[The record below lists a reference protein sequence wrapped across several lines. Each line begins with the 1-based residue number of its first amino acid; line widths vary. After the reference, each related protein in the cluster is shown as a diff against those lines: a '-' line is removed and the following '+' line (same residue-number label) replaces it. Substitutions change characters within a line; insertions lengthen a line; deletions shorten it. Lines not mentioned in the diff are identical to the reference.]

1 KSTANIR
8 VFTDATVAARYDDN
22 WITVVQ
28 RTPKPGMHERIIKT
42 RARSLVVAAGLI
54 ERPYVFQGNDLPGVM
69 LSTAARR
76 LINLYSVRP
85 GDRAVAL
92 PANPEGDATVD
103 ELRRAGVDIAA
114 VVEARSGDTVVRAHG
129 KGKLQSVELSSG
141 QRITAD
147 LLITAIGW
155 TAPTSLLNM
164 AGDKRYYESCSVRF
178 IPSRHDEGRY
188 V

>member
-1 KSTANIR
+1 LARQLRSQVKSTANIR
-8 VFTDATVAARYDDN
+8 VFTDGTVAARFDDN

-28 RTPKPGMHERIIKT
+28 CTPKRGMHERSIKT

-54 ERPYVFQGNDLPGVM
+54 ERPYVFRGNDLPGVM

-76 LINLYSVRP
+76 PINLYCVRR
-85 GDRAVAL
+85 GARTVVL
-92 PANPEGDATVD
+92 SANTAGDATVD

-114 VVEARSGDTVVRAHG
+114 VGDARSGDTVVRAHG

-141 QRITAD
+141 QRITAE

-155 TAPTSLLNM
+155 TAPT
-164 AGDKRYYESCSVRF
+164 
-178 IPSRHDEGRY
+178 
-188 V
+188 

>member
-1 KSTANIR
+1 R
-8 VFTDATVAARYDDN
+8 DDDN

-28 RTPKPGMHERIIKT
+28 RTPKPGMHDRIIKT
-42 RARSLVVAAGLI
+42 RARSLMVAAGLI
-54 ERPYVFQGNDLPGVM
+54 ERPYMFQGNDFRGVM

-76 LINLYSVRP
+76 RINLTSVRA
-85 GDRAVAL
+85 GDRAVVL
-92 PANPEGDATVD
+92 TSNTEGNATVD
-103 ELRRAGVDIAA
+103 DLRRDGVDIAA
-114 VVEARSGDTVVRAHG
+114 VVDARSGDTVVRAHG

-164 AGDKRYYESCSVRF
+164 AGDKPYYES
-178 IPSRHDEGRY
+178 G
-188 V
+188 